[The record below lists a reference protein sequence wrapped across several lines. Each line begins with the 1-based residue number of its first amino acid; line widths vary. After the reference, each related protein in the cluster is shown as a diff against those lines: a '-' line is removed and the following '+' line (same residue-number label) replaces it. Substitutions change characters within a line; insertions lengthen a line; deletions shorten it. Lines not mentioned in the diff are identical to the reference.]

1 MAPEPGIEL
10 RGSLIWSSD
19 ICSSSFIT
27 RCLLLSSSPCTRG
40 APVPP
45 LLLPPAPSPLLVKE
59 LFTSQHCAPRLQ
71 GLKTDARA
79 KPYHNAFKL
88 NTGATAATRT

>member
-1 MAPEPGIEL
+1 
-10 RGSLIWSSD
+10 
-19 ICSSSFIT
+19 
-27 RCLLLSSSPCTRG
+27 
-40 APVPP
+40 
-45 LLLPPAPSPLLVKE
+45 

-88 NTGATAATRT
+88 NTGGS

>member
-1 MAPEPGIEL
+1 MLFKASLL
-10 RGSLIWSSD
+10 RASVPVGLSSLVPSD
-19 ICSSSFIT
+19 SAA
-27 RCLLLSSSPCTRG
+27 RGLLLSSSPCTRG